1 MMKIPKKIL
10 LLFLTI
16 YSFNVARS
24 QEKDSL
30 MNYLEMAVKNNPTI
44 LQKYA
49 AYEAALQKVP
59 QVGSLSDPELSA
71 GILLSPMELM
81 AGNQVA
87 DFRLMQMF
95 PWFGTL
101 KFAKDEMSLM
111 AKAQYETFRDTKLQ
125 VLFEVQQTWFELYK
139 VQRAL
144 EISAKNK
151 EILKSLERLS
161 LIRFKTASISGS
173 NSNSSGVRQN
183 NAAQS
188 SSSSSAGMQQ
198 MGGNAGANQ
207 TQTAKA
213 MPSSTMNSSG
223 GSGLTDLY
231 RIQIEINDLEN
242 NIGLLNN
249 QKQTIVAR
257 FNSFLNRPLQQ
268 MIKLPDTLK
277 SNTLNIPLLAV
288 ADSILVQNPMLS
300 MLNYEKQSLE
310 ARKEMVTKMSYPM
323 IGLGLNYTLIQKNP
337 MSTSEMNGDD
347 MIMPMLTVT
356 LPIYRKKYKA
366 MQIEAEKLKTATDYQ
381 IQATANVLKTE
392 YYQTVQDYEDAQR
405 RVKLYANQYSLAN
418 QSLNI
423 LIKSFSASSA
433 GLSDILIVQQQT
445 LDYELKQ
452 VQAVADFNTAIV
464 KLQRLMAYLPNN

>member
-1 MMKIPKKIL
+1 MKIPKKIL
-10 LLFLTI
+10 LLFLTL
-16 YSFNVARS
+16 YSFNVVWS

-30 MNYLEMAVKNNPTI
+30 INYLEIAAKNNPTI

-49 AYEAALQKVP
+49 EYEAALQKVP
-59 QVGSLSDPELSA
+59 QVGSLADPELSA
-71 GILLSPMELM
+71 GIFLSPMELT

-111 AKAQYETFRDTKLQ
+111 AKAKYETFRDTKLQ
-125 VLFEVQQTWFELYK
+125 VLFEVQQIWFELYK
-139 VQRAL
+139 VQQAI
-144 EISAKNK
+144 EISQKNI
-151 EILKSLERLS
+151 EILNTLERLS

-173 NSNSSGVRQN
+173 NSNSSSVKQN
-183 NAAQS
+183 NVAQS
-188 SSSSSAGMQQ
+188 TSSGSAGMQQ
-198 MGGNAGANQ
+198 LGGIAGTKP
-207 TQTAKA
+207 TQSSRA

-231 RIQIEINDLEN
+231 RIQIETNDLEN
-242 NIGLLNN
+242 NIALLNN

-257 FNSFLNRPLQQ
+257 FNSFLNRPLQETV
-268 MIKLPDTLK
+268 KLPDTIK
-277 SNTLNIPLLAV
+277 SNTLNVPLLAV

-300 MLNYEKQSLE
+300 MLNYEKKSLE
-310 ARKEMVTKMSYPM
+310 ARKKMVTQMGYPM
-323 IGLGLNYTLIQKNP
+323 IGLGLNYSLIQKNP

-347 MIMPMLTVT
+347 MIMPMLTLT

-366 MQIEAEKLKTATDYQ
+366 MQTEAEKLKTATEHQ
-381 IQATANVLKTE
+381 IQATANALKTE
-392 YYQTVQDYEDAQR
+392 YYETVQDYEDAQR
-405 RVKLYANQYSLAN
+405 RIKLFEKQYSLAN

-423 LIKSFSASSA
+423 MIKSFSASSA
-433 GLSDILIVQQQT
+433 GLSDILIIQQQT

-464 KLQRLMAYLPNN
+464 KLQRLMAYLPNP